1 MAGKALA
8 RTVSDD
14 TGAAARGR
22 ETSARA
28 IARILGGKRVLGI
41 QVDSEADIARLVERR
56 ISLKAIEAL
65 MKQGLFDHEIAHL
78 VIPRRTLSH
87 RQQRKEALT
96 VEESDRAVRVAR
108 LLATAKHTFGGRTKA
123 EQWLRKGLQTL
134 GGRRPLDLAR
144 SDAGARVVEN
154 LLARI
159 AWGAAA

>member
-1 MAGKALA
+1 MAGKPVA
-8 RTVSDD
+8 RTVTNDS
-14 TGAAARGR
+14 GAAPRGR
-22 ETSARA
+22 ETSAGA
-28 IARILGGKRVLGI
+28 VARILGGRRVLGI
-41 QVDSEADIARLVERR
+41 RVDSEADIARAVERR
-56 ISLKAIEAL
+56 ISVEAIAAL
-65 MKQGLFDHEIAHL
+65 MKQGLSDHEIAHL

-108 LLATAKHTFGGRTKA
+108 LLAAAKHTFGGRAKA